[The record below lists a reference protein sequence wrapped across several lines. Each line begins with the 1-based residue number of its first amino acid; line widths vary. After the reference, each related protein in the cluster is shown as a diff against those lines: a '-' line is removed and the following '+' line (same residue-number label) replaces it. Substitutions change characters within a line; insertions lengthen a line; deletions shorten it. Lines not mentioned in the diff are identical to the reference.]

1 MCLPALSLAA
11 GIPDKIV
18 PCDGT
23 KLSGTECTVCS
34 LATLAQNV
42 LNTGIF
48 IAVFFSA
55 IMFAW
60 AGWELLTSQ
69 GNEEKYSK
77 AKTIFLN
84 VFIGLIIIL
93 AAWLVVDT
101 LMRALLG
108 AKFGPWSAIC

>member
-1 MCLPALSLAA
+1 M
-11 GIPDKIV
+11 

-23 KLSGTECTVCS
+23 ALSGTECTVCS

-69 GNEEKYSK
+69 GNEEKYTH
-77 AKTIFLN
+77 AKSIFLN
-84 VFIGLIIIL
+84 VMIGLIIIL

-101 LMRALLG
+101 LMRAMLG
-108 AKFGPWSAIC
+108 AKLGPSWSAIC